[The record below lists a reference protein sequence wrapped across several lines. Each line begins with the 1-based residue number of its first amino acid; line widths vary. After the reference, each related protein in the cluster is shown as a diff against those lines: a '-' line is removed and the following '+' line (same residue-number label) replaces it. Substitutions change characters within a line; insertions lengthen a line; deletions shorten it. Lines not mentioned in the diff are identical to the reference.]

1 MLALKTVIRR
11 VVLIADPAPF
21 ANGMTTERVT
31 VTGVADYAVDG
42 DTITFDCETAAPD
55 PVTPRT
61 VPVTLTVYGP
71 RTFRFELRAN
81 PEVPA
86 DEGYPRLDTD
96 AVATGVDPE
105 VTEVEGAVV
114 VDTGALRIRVGTDEW
129 AFAVADAGSGET
141 VFEEQRAD
149 PDVFGRGRVEP
160 LGFTQEEINHNP
172 RRVAETGTAFRLS
185 PGERIYGAGEQFT
198 DFDRRG
204 QEIELWHEEPLGTET
219 PRAYKNIPFHLSTA
233 GYGLLVDTT
242 TRVNYDFG
250 HTSTAS
256 GTVAV
261 ADDTFAFVFFYGPEF
276 PGIIRRYTAV
286 TGRPDRPPKWSF
298 GTWMSRLG
306 YESREEL
313 EAVADRLRAESIP
326 SDVLHLDPF
335 WMRDRSSCDLEWDRE
350 QFPDPEGM
358 IEGLR
363 AEGFRLSLWEHPH
376 VPVGT
381 DAFAEGVAEGYF
393 VTDGTGSP
401 YVMDHTCQGDY
412 RGAIVDFT
420 DPDAVEWWKAKHRRL
435 LEQGVSVF
443 KTDYGEYVPEDAVF
457 ANGRTGKSMH
467 NLYPYLY
474 NEAVYEAV
482 AEVNGAS
489 EAVVW
494 GRSAWAGSQSFP
506 MHWGGD
512 PQTSW
517 NGMSAALRGGL
528 SASLSGIALWS
539 HDIGGFRGTPSTAL
553 YVRWA
558 QFGLLSSNSRCH
570 GTTPRE
576 PWEFGPDALEVFR
589 EYAELRY
596 RLLPYLYTAAE
607 VAARTGLPVVRP
619 LVFAHQDDPATHTLD
634 SQYTL
639 GPDLLVAPVFAAD
652 TERDVYLPEGEWRDH
667 WTGTHHDGGRWV
679 SVDAP
684 LERQPMFVRA
694 GSVVPKREATQ
705 RTRPGT
711 PGHVEF
717 HATVGRDRA
726 VAEGRFYDED
736 ADTMVTVAVDHD
748 GERVDV
754 DPGGV
759 SADAVTVVVRTAD
772 EVADPEEF
780 VVDGRQLTRVG
791 ADPDAGEWT
800 VEDDGSAVARR

>member
-1 MLALKTVIRR
+1 
-11 VVLIADPAPF
+11 
-21 ANGMTTERVT
+21 MTTERIT
-31 VTGVADYAVDG
+31 ITGVADYALDG
-42 DTITFDCETAAPD
+42 NAITFECETAAPG

-71 RTFRFELRAN
+71 RTFRFELQAT
-81 PEVPA
+81 PEVPDD
-86 DEGYPRLDTD
+86 DEYPRLDTD
-96 AVATGVDPE
+96 AVAADVDLGTTETG
-105 VTEVEGAVV
+105 GSLV
-114 VDTGALRIRVGTDEW
+114 VDTGALRITVGLREW
-129 AFAVADAGSGET
+129 AFEVADADTGET
-141 VFEEQRAD
+141 VFEEQRSD
-149 PDVFGRGRVEP
+149 RDVFGRQRVEP

-172 RRVAETGTAFRLS
+172 RKITETGTAFRLS
-185 PGERIYGAGEQFT
+185 PGERIYGAGEQFVE
-198 DFDRRG
+198 FDRRG
-204 QEIELWHEEPLGTET
+204 HEIELWHEEPLGTET
-219 PRAYKNIPFHLSTA
+219 ARAYKNVPFHLSTT
-233 GYGLLVDTT
+233 GYGLLLDTT
-242 TRVNYDFG
+242 ARVNYDFG
-250 HTSTAS
+250 HDSTAS
-256 GTVAV
+256 GTMAV

-276 PGIIRRYTAV
+276 PEILRRYTAV

-313 EAVADRLRAESIP
+313 EAVADRLRDESIP

-335 WMRDRSSCDLEWDRE
+335 WMRDHSSCDLEWDTG

-363 AEGFRLSLWEHPH
+363 EKGFRLSLWEHPH

-381 DAFAEGVAEGYF
+381 DAFAEGVAEGHF

-435 LEQGVSVF
+435 LEQGVAVF
-443 KTDYGEYVPEDAVF
+443 KTDYGEYVPEDAAF
-457 ANGRTGKSMH
+457 ANGKTGKSMH

-482 AEVNGAS
+482 GEVNGAD

-494 GRSAWAGSQSFP
+494 GRSAWTGSQSFP

-539 HDIGGFRGTPSTAL
+539 HDIGGFRGTPSSEL

-576 PWEFGPDALEVFR
+576 PWEFGPEALEVFR

-596 RLLPYLYTAAE
+596 RLLPYIYTAAE

-619 LVFAHQDDPATHTLD
+619 LVLEYQDDPATHSLD
-634 SQYTL
+634 TQYTL
-639 GPDLLVAPVFAAD
+639 GPDLLIAPVFGVD
-652 TERDVYLPEGEWRDH
+652 KERDVYLPEGEWRDH
-667 WTGTHHDGGRWV
+667 WTGEHYDGGRWIT
-679 SVDAP
+679 VDAP
-684 LERQPMFVRA
+684 LERQPMFLRA
-694 GSVVPKREATQ
+694 GSVIPQREPTQ
-705 RTRPGT
+705 RIRPGT
-711 PGHVEF
+711 PEHLEL

-726 VAEGRFYDED
+726 VTEGRYYDED
-736 ADTMVTVAVDHD
+736 ADAMVTATVDHD
-748 GERVDV
+748 GERVVAGWD
-754 DPGGV
+754 GV
-759 SADAVTVVVRTAD
+759 SAGTVTVVLRTAD
-772 EVADPEEF
+772 GVAVPTEFAVDGESLTRVDADPE
-780 VVDGRQLTRVG
+780 T
-791 ADPDAGEWT
+791 GEWT
-800 VEDDGSAVARR
+800 VRSDGSVVARR

>member
-1 MLALKTVIRR
+1 
-11 VVLIADPAPF
+11 
-21 ANGMTTERVT
+21 MTTERVT
-31 VTGVADYAVDG
+31 VAAVADYAVDG

-55 PVTPRT
+55 TVTPRS
-61 VPVTLTVYGP
+61 VPVRLTIYGP
-71 RTFRFELRAN
+71 RTFRFELQAN
-81 PEVPA
+81 PEAPTDA
-86 DEGYPRLDTD
+86 EYPRLDTD
-96 AVATGVDPE
+96 SVAVDVDPE
-105 VTEVEGAVV
+105 VTETDDSLVI
-114 VDTGALRIRVGTDEW
+114 DTGALRLTVGLTEW
-129 AFAVADAGSGET
+129 AFAVDDADTGET
-141 VFEEQRAD
+141 VFEEQRSD
-149 PDVFGRGRVEP
+149 RDVFGRSRVEP
-160 LGFTQEEINHNP
+160 LGFTQTEVNHNP
-172 RRVAETGTAFRLS
+172 RTVTETGTAFRLS
-185 PGERIYGAGEQFT
+185 QGERIYGAGEQFT
-198 DFDRRG
+198 EFDKRG
-204 QEIELWHEEPLGTET
+204 QAIELWHEEPLGTET
-219 PRAYKNIPFHLSTA
+219 PRAYKNVPFHLSTK

-242 TRVNYDFG
+242 ARVTYDFG
-250 HTSTAS
+250 RDSTAS

-261 ADDTFAFVFFYGPEF
+261 ADDAFAFVFFYGPEF
-276 PGIIRRYTAV
+276 PEVLRRYTAV
-286 TGRPDRPPKWSF
+286 TGRPARPPKWSF

-306 YESREEL
+306 YESRAEL

-335 WMRDRSSCDLEWDRE
+335 WMRDRSSCDLEWDTD
-350 QFPDPEGM
+350 QFPDPEAM

-363 AEGFRLSLWEHPH
+363 EKGFRLSLWEHPH

-393 VTDGTGSP
+393 VADGTGSP
-401 YVMDHTCQGDY
+401 YVTDNTCQGEY

-435 LEQGVSVF
+435 LEQGVAVF

-457 ANGRTGKSMH
+457 ANGKTGAAMH

-474 NEAVYEAV
+474 NRAVYEV
-482 AEVNGAS
+482 VGEVNGTD

-494 GRSAWAGSQSFP
+494 GRSAWTGSQSFP

-528 SASLSGIALWS
+528 SASLSGFAFWS
-539 HDIGGFRGTPSTAL
+539 HDIGGFRGTPSTEL
-553 YVRWA
+553 YIRWA

-576 PWEFGPDALEVFR
+576 PWEFGSEALDIFR

-596 RLLPYLYTAAE
+596 RLLPYVYTTAE

-619 LVFAHQDDPATHTLD
+619 LVLTYQDDPATHHID

-639 GPDLLVAPVFAAD
+639 GPDLLIAPVFGAD

-667 WTGTHHDGGRWV
+667 WTGDHHDGGRWV
-679 SVDAP
+679 TVDAP
-684 LERQPMFVRA
+684 LERQPMFVRT
-694 GSVVPKREATQ
+694 GSVIPRRAATE

-711 PGHVEF
+711 PDHVEF

-736 ADTMVTVAVDHD
+736 ADAMVAITVDHD
-748 GERVDV
+748 GERAAVEWD
-754 DPGGV
+754 DV
-759 SADAVTVVVRTAD
+759 SAETVTVVLRSGEGVAAPSDLLVRGESLARVDT
-772 EVADPEEF
+772 EPDP
-780 VVDGRQLTRVG
+780 
-791 ADPDAGEWT
+791 GEWT
-800 VEDDGSAVARR
+800 VEDDGTVVGRR

>member
-1 MLALKTVIRR
+1 
-11 VVLIADPAPF
+11 
-21 ANGMTTERVT
+21 MTTERVT
-31 VTGVADYAVDG
+31 VTGVSDYVVNG

-61 VPVTLTVYGP
+61 VPVTLTVYDP

-81 PEVPA
+81 PEIPA
-86 DEGYPRLDTD
+86 NEEYPKLDTD
-96 AVATGVDPE
+96 AVATNVDPE
-105 VTEVEGAVV
+105 ATEVEGSLV
-114 VDTGALRIRVGTDEW
+114 VDTGALRITVGLEEW
-129 AFAVADAGSGET
+129 AFTVADADTGEA
-141 VFEEQRAD
+141 VFEEQRSD
-149 PDVFGRGRVEP
+149 YDVFGRQRVAP
-160 LGFTQEEINHNP
+160 LGFTQRKLNHNP
-172 RRVAETGTAFRLS
+172 RKVTETGTAFELS

-204 QEIELWHEEPLGTET
+204 HEIELWHEEPLGTET
-219 PRAYKNIPFHLSTA
+219 ARAYKNIPFHLSTE
-233 GYGLLVDTT
+233 GYGMLLDTT
-242 TRVNYDFG
+242 ARVNYDFG
-250 HTSTAS
+250 YESTAS
-256 GTVAV
+256 GTIAV
-261 ADDTFAFVFFYGPEF
+261 DDDTFAFVFFYGPEF
-276 PGIIRRYTAV
+276 PEVLRRYTAV

-306 YESREEL
+306 YESRDEL
-313 EAVADRLRAESIP
+313 EAVADRLRAESVP

-335 WMRDRSSCDLEWDRE
+335 WMRDRSSCDLEWDTD

-363 AEGFRLSLWEHPH
+363 EDGFRLSLWEHPH

-393 VTDGTGSP
+393 ISDGTGSS

-412 RGAIVDFT
+412 RGALVDFT
-420 DPDAVEWWKAKHRRL
+420 DPDAVEWWKDKHRRL
-435 LEQGVSVF
+435 LEQGVAVF

-457 ANGRTGKSMH
+457 DNGKTGESMH

-482 AEVNGAS
+482 EEVNGTD

-494 GRSAWAGSQSFP
+494 GRSAWTGSQAFP

-528 SASLSGIALWS
+528 SASLSGITLWS
-539 HDIGGFRGTPSTAL
+539 HDIGGFRGTPSSEL
-553 YVRWA
+553 YIRWA

-576 PWEFGPDALEVFR
+576 PWEFGSEALDIFR

-596 RLLPYLYTAAE
+596 RLLPYIYTAAE

-619 LVFAHQDDPATHTLD
+619 LVFGYQDDPATHTID
-634 SQYTL
+634 TQYSL
-639 GPDLLVAPVFAAD
+639 GPDLLIAPVFGAD

-667 WTGTHHDGGRWV
+667 WTGEYHNGGRWIT
-679 SVDAP
+679 VDAP
-684 LERQPMFVRA
+684 LDRQPMFVRA
-694 GSVVPKREATQ
+694 GSVVPQRAATQ

-711 PGHVEF
+711 PDHMEF
-717 HATVGRDRA
+717 HATVDRSA
-726 VAEGRFYDED
+726 TTAEGQFYDED
-736 ADTMVTVAVDHD
+736 TDTMITVTIEHD
-748 GERVDV
+748 GGRVVAEWDE
-754 DPGGV
+754 V
-759 SADAVTVVVRTAD
+759 SAQTTTIVLRTAD
-772 EVADPEEF
+772 RVAAPTTF
-780 VVDGRQLTRVG
+780 VVNGEPLTRVG
-791 ADPDAGEWT
+791 EDPNAGEW
-800 VEDDGSAVARR
+800 VVRDDGSVVALQ

>member
-1 MLALKTVIRR
+1 
-11 VVLIADPAPF
+11 
-21 ANGMTTERVT
+21 
-31 VTGVADYAVDG
+31 
-42 DTITFDCETAAPD
+42 
-55 PVTPRT
+55 
-61 VPVTLTVYGP
+61 VTLTVHGP

-86 DEGYPRLDTD
+86 DREYPELDFD
-96 AVATGVDPE
+96 AVAEPVDLD
-105 VTEVEGAVV
+105 VTETDGSVEI
-114 VDTGALRIRVGTDEW
+114 DTGALRITVGTAEW
-129 AFAVADAGSGET
+129 SFAVEDADSGET
-141 VFEEQRAD
+141 VFAEQRSD
-149 PDVFGRGRVEP
+149 PDVFGRQRVEP
-160 LGFTQEEINHNP
+160 LGFTQTEINHNP
-172 RRVAETGTAFRLS
+172 RRVSEAGTAFRLS

-198 DFDRRG
+198 EFDRRG

-219 PRAYKNIPFHLSTA
+219 ARAYKNVPFHLSTE

-242 TRVNYDFG
+242 ARVTYDFG
-250 HTSTAS
+250 RESTAS

-261 ADDTFAFVFFYGPEF
+261 DDDAFAFVFFYGPEF
-276 PGIIRRYTAV
+276 PDVIRRYTGV

-298 GTWMSRLG
+298 GTWLSRLG
-306 YESREEL
+306 YESRAEL

-335 WMRDRSSCDLEWDRE
+335 WMRERSSCDLEWDTD

-358 IEGLR
+358 IDGLR
-363 AEGFRLSLWEHPH
+363 EAGFRLSLWEHPH

-393 VTDGTGSP
+393 VADGTGRP

-420 DPDAVEWWKAKHRRL
+420 HPGAVEWWQDKHRRL
-435 LEQGVSVF
+435 LEQGVAVF

-457 ANGRTGKSMH
+457 ANGKTGRSMH

-482 AEVNGAS
+482 AEVNGDE

-494 GRSAWAGSQSFP
+494 GRSAWTGSQSFP

-517 NGMSAALRGGL
+517 SGMAAALRGGL

-539 HDIGGFRGTPSTAL
+539 HDIGGFRGTPSTEL
-553 YVRWA
+553 YTRWA

-576 PWEFGPDALEVFR
+576 PWEFGEEALDTFR

-596 RLLPYLYTAAE
+596 RLLPYVYTAAE
-607 VAARTGLPVVRP
+607 VAARTGTPVVRP
-619 LVFAHQDDPATHTLD
+619 LVFAFQDDPATHDLD

-639 GPDLLVAPVFAAD
+639 GPDLLVAPVFAGD
-652 TERDVYLPEGEWRDH
+652 SERDVYLPEGEWRDH
-667 WTGTHHDGGRWV
+667 WTGEHHDGGRWV
-679 SVDAP
+679 TVDAP

-694 GSVVPKREATQ
+694 GSVVPQRAATQ
-705 RTRPGT
+705 RTHPGT
-711 PGHVEF
+711 PDRVEF
-717 HATVGRDRA
+717 HATLGADRA
-726 VAEGRFYDED
+726 TAEGRFYDAD
-736 ADTMVTVAVDHD
+736 ADALITATVDHD
-748 GERVDV
+748 GERVVADC
-754 DPGGV
+754 GGV
-759 SADAVTVVVRTAD
+759 SADAVTVVVRSP
-772 EVADPEEF
+772 EGVADPAEV
-780 VVDGRQLTRVG
+780 VVDGASLTRVDS
-791 ADPDAGEWT
+791 DPGAGEWA
-800 VEDDGSAVARR
+800 VDDGEIEARR

>member
-1 MLALKTVIRR
+1 
-11 VVLIADPAPF
+11 
-21 ANGMTTERVT
+21 MTTERVT
-31 VTGVADYAVDG
+31 ITGVADYAVEG
-42 DTITFDCETAAPD
+42 STITFECETAAPD

-61 VPVTLTVYGP
+61 VPVTLTVHGP

-86 DEGYPRLDTD
+86 DREYPELDFD
-96 AVATGVDPE
+96 AVAEPVDLD
-105 VTEVEGAVV
+105 VTETDGSVEI
-114 VDTGALRIRVGTDEW
+114 DTGALRITVGTAEW
-129 AFAVADAGSGET
+129 AFAVEDADSGET
-141 VFEEQRAD
+141 VFAEQRSD
-149 PDVFGRGRVEP
+149 PDVFGRQRVEP
-160 LGFTQEEINHNP
+160 LGFTQTEINHNP
-172 RRVAETGTAFRLS
+172 RRVSEAGTAFRLS

-198 DFDRRG
+198 EFDRRG

-219 PRAYKNIPFHLSTA
+219 ARAYKNVPFHLSTE

-242 TRVNYDFG
+242 ARVTYDFG
-250 HTSTAS
+250 RESTAS

-261 ADDTFAFVFFYGPEF
+261 DDDAFAFVFFYGPEF
-276 PGIIRRYTAV
+276 PDVIRRYTGV

-298 GTWMSRLG
+298 GTWLSRLG
-306 YESREEL
+306 YESRAEL

-335 WMRDRSSCDLEWDRE
+335 WMRERSSCDLEWDTD

-358 IEGLR
+358 IDGLR
-363 AEGFRLSLWEHPH
+363 EAGFRLSLWEHPH

-393 VTDGTGSP
+393 VADGTGRP

-420 DPDAVEWWKAKHRRL
+420 HPGAVEWWQEKHRRL
-435 LEQGVSVF
+435 LDQGVAVF

-457 ANGRTGKSMH
+457 ANGKTGRSMH

-482 AEVNGAS
+482 AEVNGDE

-494 GRSAWAGSQSFP
+494 GRSAWTGSQSFP

-517 NGMSAALRGGL
+517 SGMAAALRGGL

-539 HDIGGFRGTPSTAL
+539 HDIGGFRGTPSTEL
-553 YVRWA
+553 YTRWA

-576 PWEFGPDALEVFR
+576 PWEFGEEALDTFR

-596 RLLPYLYTAAE
+596 RLLPYVYTAAE
-607 VAARTGLPVVRP
+607 VAARTGTPVVRP
-619 LVFAHQDDPATHTLD
+619 LVFGFQDDPATHDLD

-639 GPDLLVAPVFAAD
+639 GPDLLVAPVFAGD
-652 TERDVYLPEGEWRDH
+652 SERDVYLPEGEWRDH
-667 WTGTHHDGGRWV
+667 WTGEHHDGGRWV
-679 SVDAP
+679 TVDAP

-694 GSVVPKREATQ
+694 GSVVPQRAATQ
-705 RTRPGT
+705 RTHPGT
-711 PGHVEF
+711 PDRVEF
-717 HATVGRDRA
+717 HATLGADRA
-726 VAEGRFYDED
+726 TAEGRFYDAD
-736 ADTMVTVAVDHD
+736 ADALITATVDHD
-748 GERVDV
+748 GERVVADC
-754 DPGGV
+754 GGV
-759 SADAVTVVVRTAD
+759 SADAVTVVVRSP
-772 EVADPEEF
+772 EGVADPAEV
-780 VVDGRQLTRVG
+780 VVDGASLTRVDS
-791 ADPDAGEWT
+791 DPGAGEWA
-800 VEDDGSAVARR
+800 VDDGEIEARR

>member
-1 MLALKTVIRR
+1 
-11 VVLIADPAPF
+11 
-21 ANGMTTERVT
+21 MTTERVT
-31 VTGVADYAVDG
+31 VTGVADYTVDG
-42 DTITFDCETAAPD
+42 NTVVFDCDTAAPD
-55 PVTPRT
+55 PVTPRSL
-61 VPVTLTVYGP
+61 PVTLTVYGP
-71 RTFRFELRAN
+71 RTFRFELRAT

-86 DEGYPRLDTD
+86 DDEYPELDID
-96 AVATGVDPE
+96 AVATGVDLGT
-105 VTEVEGAVV
+105 TETEGSLVI
-114 VDTGALRIRVGTDEW
+114 DTGALRITVGLDEW
-129 AFAVADAGSGET
+129 AFTVADADTGET
-141 VFEEQRAD
+141 VFEEQRSD
-149 PDVFGRGRVEP
+149 PDVFGRRRVDP
-160 LGFTQEEINHNP
+160 LGFTQAEINHNP
-172 RRVAETGTAFRLS
+172 RKVTETGTAFRLS

-219 PRAYKNIPFHLSTA
+219 GRAYKNIPFHLSTA

-242 TRVNYDFG
+242 ARVTYDFG
-250 HTSTAS
+250 NESTAS
-256 GTVAV
+256 GTVGV
-261 ADDTFAFVFFYGPEF
+261 DGDTMAFVFFYGPEF
-276 PGIIRRYTAV
+276 PDIIRRYTAV
-286 TGRPDRPPKWSF
+286 TGRPNRPPKWSF

-306 YESREEL
+306 YESRAEL

-335 WMRDRSSCDLEWDRE
+335 WMRDRASCDLEWDTD

-363 AEGFRLSLWEHPH
+363 DEGFRVSLWEHPH

-435 LEQGVSVF
+435 LEQGVAVF

-457 ANGRTGKSMH
+457 ANGKTGTSMH

-482 AEVNGAS
+482 GEVNGAS

-494 GRSAWAGSQSFP
+494 GRSAWTGSQSFP

-539 HDIGGFRGTPSTAL
+539 HDIGGFRGTPSADL

-576 PWEFGPDALEVFR
+576 PWEFGSEALDVFR
-589 EYAELRY
+589 AYAELRY
-596 RLLPYLYTAAE
+596 RLLPYIYTAAE
-607 VAARTGLPVVRP
+607 AAARTGLPVVRP
-619 LVFAHQDDPATHTLD
+619 LVFEYQNDPATHTLD
-634 SQYTL
+634 DQYTL
-639 GPDLLVAPVFAAD
+639 GPDLLIAPVFAAD

-667 WTGTHHDGGRWV
+667 WTDEYHEGGRWV
-679 SVDAP
+679 TVDAP

-694 GSVVPKREATQ
+694 GSVVPQREPTQ

-711 PGHVEF
+711 PEHLEL
-717 HATVGRDRA
+717 HATVGRGRE
-726 VAEGRFYDED
+726 VAEGRVYDED
-736 ADTMVTVAVDHD
+736 ADTMVSVTVDHD
-748 GERVDV
+748 GQRVTV
-754 DPGGV
+754 ECGEV
-759 SADAVTVVVRTAD
+759 SAGAVTVVLRTAD
-772 EVADPEEF
+772 RVSTPAAL
-780 VVDGRQLTRVG
+780 VVNGESLARVG
-791 ADPDAGEWT
+791 EDPDAGEWAVT
-800 VEDDGSAVARR
+800 DTGSVVAQW